1 MLNDAGSIV
10 RINVFETGLAFA
22 IKYEGQDRVA
32 VACYGDGAANQ
43 ARNATQRNATQRNA
57 THRNAFNSSF
67 TRART

>member
-32 VACYGDGAANQ
+32 VACYGDGALLDW
-43 ARNATQRNATQRNA
+43 RLSPKGR
-57 THRNAFNSSF
+57 
-67 TRART
+67 